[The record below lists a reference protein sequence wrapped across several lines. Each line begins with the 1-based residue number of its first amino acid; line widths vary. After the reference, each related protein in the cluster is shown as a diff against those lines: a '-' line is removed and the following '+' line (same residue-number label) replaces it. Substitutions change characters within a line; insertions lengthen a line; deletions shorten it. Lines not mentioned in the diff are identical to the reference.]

1 MNIKPLQDRVV
12 IRRVEEKKESAGG
25 ILLPGSAQE
34 KQNMGEVV
42 AVGPGKASDSGTIV
56 AMTVKVGDKV
66 MFGQYNSGQEVKD
79 DNGEAL
85 LIMREDEIIAIV
97 E

>member
-12 IRRVEEKKESAGG
+12 IRRVEEQKESAGG

-34 KQNMGEVV
+34 QQNIGEIL
-42 AVGPGKASDSGTIV
+42 AVGPGKASTSGTII

-66 MFGQYNSGQEVKD
+66 LFGQFSGQEVKD
-79 DNGEAL
+79 NTGEAL
-85 LIMREDEIIAIV
+85 TVMREDDIVAIID
-97 E
+97 

>member
-12 IRRVEEKKESAGG
+12 VRRVEEKKETASG

-34 KQNMGEVV
+34 KENMGEVV
-42 AVGPGKASDSGTIV
+42 AVGPGKASDSGTII
-56 AMTVKVGDKV
+56 AMTVQVGDKV
-66 MFGQYNSGQEVKD
+66 MFGQYSGQEVKGD
-79 DNGEAL
+79 DGKPL
-85 LIMREDEIIAIV
+85 MIMRESDIIAIV

>member
-12 IRRVEEKKESAGG
+12 VRRVEEEKETASG

-34 KQNMGEVV
+34 KQNIGEVV
-42 AVGPGKASDSGTIV
+42 AVGPGKASDSGSII

-66 MFGQYNSGQEVKD
+66 MFGQYSGQEVKD
-79 DNGEAL
+79 DAGQPVM
-85 LIMREDEIIAIV
+85 IMREDDIIAIV

>member
-12 IRRVEEKKESAGG
+12 IKRVEEQKETAGG
-25 ILLPGSAQE
+25 IILPGSAQE
-34 KQNMGEVV
+34 QQNEGEVV
-42 AVGPGKASDSGTIV
+42 AVGPGKASDSGTII

-66 MFGQYNSGQEVKD
+66 MFGQYSGQEVKD
-79 DNGEAL
+79 DNGEPL
-85 LIMREDEIIAIV
+85 MIMREDDIIAIV

>member
-12 IRRVEEKKESAGG
+12 IRRVEEKKQTESG

-34 KQNMGEVV
+34 KENMGEVV
-42 AVGPGKASDSGTIV
+42 AVGPGKASDSGAII

-66 MFGQYNSGQEVKD
+66 MFGQYSGQEVKD
-79 DNGEAL
+79 DNGEPL
-85 LIMREDEIIAIV
+85 MIMREDDIIAIV

>member
-12 IRRVEEKKESAGG
+12 VRRVEEKRDGERNSSAWFGSEKE
-25 ILLPGSAQE
+25 
-34 KQNMGEVV
+34 NTGEVV
-42 AVGPGKASDSGTIV
+42 AVGPGKASDSGTII

-66 MFGQYNSGQEVKD
+66 MFVDNAAITETKD
-79 DNGEAL
+79 ENGESVM
-85 LIMREDEIIAIV
+85 IMREDFIVAIV

>member
-12 IRRVEEKKESAGG
+12 VRRVEEKKETASG

-34 KQNMGEVV
+34 KENMGEVV
-42 AVGPGKASDSGTIV
+42 AVGPGKASDSGTII

-66 MFGQYNSGQEVKD
+66 MFGQYSGQEVKD
-79 DNGEAL
+79 DNGEKL
-85 LIMREDEIIAIV
+85 MIMREDDIIAVIG
-97 E
+97 

>member
-34 KQNMGEVV
+34 KEHIGEVV
-42 AVGPGKASDSGTIV
+42 AVGPGKASDSGSII
-56 AMTVKVGDKV
+56 AMTVSVGDKV
-66 MFGQYNSGQEVKD
+66 MFGQYSGQEVKD
-79 DNGEAL
+79 DNGEPL
-85 LIMREDEIIAIV
+85 MIMREDDIIAIID
-97 E
+97 

>member
-12 IRRVEEKKESAGG
+12 IRRVEEKKETASG

-34 KQNMGEVV
+34 KENIGEVV
-42 AVGPGKASDSGTIV
+42 AVGPGKAADTGAII
-56 AMTVKVGDKV
+56 AMSVKVGDKV
-66 MFGQYNSGQEVKD
+66 MFGQYSGQEVKD
-79 DNGEAL
+79 DAGQPL
-85 LIMREDEIIAIV
+85 MIMREDDIIAIV

>member
-12 IRRVEEKKESAGG
+12 VRRVEEKKETASG

-34 KQNMGEVV
+34 KENTGEVV
-42 AVGPGKASDSGTIV
+42 AIGPGKASDSGAII

-66 MFGQYNSGQEVKD
+66 MFGQYSGQEVKD
-79 DNGEAL
+79 DNGESL
-85 LIMREDEIIAIV
+85 MIMREDDIIAIV

>member
-12 IRRVEEKKESAGG
+12 IRRVEEKKQTESG

-34 KQNMGEVV
+34 KENMGEVV
-42 AVGPGKASDSGTIV
+42 AVGPGKASDSGAII

-66 MFGQYNSGQEVKD
+66 MFGQYSGQEVKD

-85 LIMREDEIIAIV
+85 MIMREDDIIAIV

>member
-12 IRRVEEKKESAGG
+12 VRRVEEKKETASG

-34 KQNMGEVV
+34 KENTGEVV
-42 AVGPGKASDSGTIV
+42 AVGPGRASDSGAII
-56 AMTVKVGDKV
+56 AMTVNVGDKV
-66 MFGQYNSGQEVKD
+66 MFGQYSGQEVKD

-85 LIMREDEIIAIV
+85 MIMREDDIIAIID
-97 E
+97 

>member
-12 IRRVEEKKESAGG
+12 IKRVEEQKETAGG
-25 ILLPGSAQE
+25 IILPGSAQE
-34 KQNMGEVV
+34 QQNEGEVV
-42 AVGPGKASDSGTIV
+42 AVGPGKASDSGAII

-66 MFGQYNSGQEVKD
+66 MFGQYSGQEVKD
-79 DNGEAL
+79 DNGEPL
-85 LIMREDEIIAIV
+85 MIMREDDIIAIV

>member
-12 IRRVEEKKESAGG
+12 IRRVEEKKQTDSG

-34 KQNMGEVV
+34 KENMGEVV
-42 AVGPGKASDSGTIV
+42 AVGPGKASDSGSII

-66 MFGQYNSGQEVKD
+66 MFGQYSGQEVKD
-79 DNGEAL
+79 DAGEPL
-85 LIMREDEIIAIV
+85 MIMREDDIIAIV

>member
-12 IRRVEEKKESAGG
+12 VRRVEEEKESAGG

-34 KQNMGEVV
+34 QQNIGEVV
-42 AVGPGKASDSGTIV
+42 AVGPGKTSDAGALI
-56 AMTVKVGDKV
+56 AMSVKAGDKV
-66 MFGQYNSGQEVKD
+66 MFGQYSGQEVKD
-79 DNGEAL
+79 DAGKPVM
-85 LIMREDEIIAIV
+85 IMREDDIIAIV

>member
-12 IRRVEEKKESAGG
+12 VRRVEEKKESAGG

-34 KQNMGEVV
+34 QQNLGEVV
-42 AVGPGKASDSGTIV
+42 AVGPGKASDSGIII

-66 MFGQYNSGQEVKD
+66 MFGQYSGQEVKD
-79 DNGEAL
+79 DNDQPVM
-85 LIMREDEIIAIV
+85 IMREDDIIAIMG
-97 E
+97 